1 MSNITAERW
10 ANLKAMPR
18 ENGLLAERVDP
29 DIPGCLVGVDDDSTL
44 HLMIAIGEQP
54 DEIPQDLEAVV
65 VRVIE
70 TDQLYLD
77 VSARGH
83 FEMIFTPMA
92 TQMFIGVT
100 VQGRK
105 AIDVVND
112 TIAEF
117 RGALKPTRAT
127 LSLSEQIGLIG
138 ELWVLRNVLIPALGT
153 RASRHWSGPHAERH
167 DFVGEKAH
175 VEVKTTTRSDD
186 RHEISRQDQL
196 KAPEAKKLLLASI
209 QLEKTDGGEI
219 TVATLIDEVMT
230 NLGTDGLSISAF
242 QSCLARLRWHE
253 ELRQSGELKR
263 FSLRNV
269 QFFEVEGT
277 FPRLPDDYSPPR
289 GIVAI
294 RYTIDLSS
302 RSVLNQEN
310 VNEIVA
316 TM

>member
-1 MSNITAERW
+1 MSSITAERW
-10 ANLKAMPR
+10 ADLRAIPR
-18 ENGLLAERVDP
+18 EGGVVVQRVDP
-29 DIPGCLVGVDDDSTL
+29 DISSCLLGVDDDSGL

-54 DEIPQDLEAVV
+54 DNIPQDLEAVV
-65 VRVIE
+65 VRIIE
-70 TDQLYLD
+70 LDRLYLD
-77 VSARGH
+77 ISTRAH
-83 FEMIFTPMA
+83 YEKIFTPIVN
-92 TQMFIGVT
+92 QMFIGVT

-105 AIDVVND
+105 PIDVVTD
-112 TIAEF
+112 TISEF

-138 ELWVLRNVLIPALGT
+138 ELWVLRNVLIPTLGT
-153 RASRHWSGPHAERH
+153 RASLCWSGPYAERH
-167 DFVGEKAH
+167 DFVGEMVH

-196 KAPEAKKLLLASI
+196 KAPEGKKLLLASI
-209 QLEKTDGGEI
+209 QLEKTEGGET

-230 NLGTDGLSISAF
+230 DLGTDGLSISAF
-242 QSCLARLRWHE
+242 QSCLSRMQWHD
-253 ELRQSGELKR
+253 ELRQSGELKS

-277 FPRLPDDYSPPR
+277 FPRLPDDYVPPR

-302 RSVLNQEN
+302 RSVLDQGV
-310 VNEIVA
+310 VNRIVS

>member
-1 MSNITAERW
+1 
-10 ANLKAMPR
+10 
-18 ENGLLAERVDP
+18 
-29 DIPGCLVGVDDDSTL
+29 
-44 HLMIAIGEQP
+44 MIAIGEQP
-54 DEIPQDLEAVV
+54 ANIPQELEALV

-70 TDQLYLD
+70 TDRLYLD
-77 VSARGH
+77 VSTRAHYER
-83 FEMIFTPMA
+83 IFTPIA

-105 AIDVVND
+105 PIDVVTD

-117 RGALKPTRAT
+117 RSALKPTRAT

-138 ELWVLRNVLIPALGT
+138 ELWVLRNVLMPVLGT
-153 RASRHWSGPHAERH
+153 QASRCWSGPNSERH
-167 DFVGEKAH
+167 DFVGRMVH

-196 KAPEAKKLLLASI
+196 KAPGGKKLLLASI
-209 QLEKTDGGEI
+209 QLERTEGGEM

-230 NLGTDGLSISAF
+230 DLGTDGLSISAF
-242 QSCLARLRWHE
+242 QACLSRMQWHD

-269 QFFEVEGT
+269 QFFEVEGS
-277 FPRLPDDYSPPR
+277 FPRLPDDYVPPR

-302 RSVLNQEN
+302 RAVLDQTV
-310 VNEIVA
+310 VNRIVS